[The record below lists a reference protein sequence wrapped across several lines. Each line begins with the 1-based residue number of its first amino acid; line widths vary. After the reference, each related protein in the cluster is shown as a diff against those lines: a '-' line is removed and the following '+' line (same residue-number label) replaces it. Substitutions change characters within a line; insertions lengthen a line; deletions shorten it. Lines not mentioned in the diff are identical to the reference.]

1 MKYPVRKSTG
11 PVRTGARS
19 SRMSERRMTALA
31 ALGQRALRALEFS
44 ELLCECTEIIS
55 RALGISV
62 CFIEEY
68 VADKKTFHCQAF
80 ARVKKTDGTG
90 PATLT
95 PVADSIRD
103 HCAAAAFALDSGA
116 PVVIEDLSRE
126 TRFAIAPEWRKE
138 GLVSG
143 ILAPMAGPRRP
154 FGVLCLFATRR
165 RRFTTADIH
174 FVESVASMIAAAI
187 EHRQT
192 VEERTTFA
200 RLSARLAATTSVLE
214 MIQVIREESEHL
226 LGWDAHYFAVRR
238 PDEETFEFICYVDTV
253 GGEKRIF
260 PQKNWMTVTLSGPI
274 GPVLRGQP
282 VLLNRQPGEMGPY
295 LVRFG
300 DEDRPSASLLFVP
313 VRSGDRIVG
322 ILSCQ
327 SYTPEKYD
335 ESDLA
340 LLAQFADAVAPALV
354 RAFAEEARR
363 VSEERY
369 RLLFHQSPVGLF
381 HYDTELRVT
390 ECNERGATIIQV
402 HRDSLVNYD
411 LKAIEDDRMIT
422 ALRKALDGKVG
433 FCEGPYASPTRPTK
447 IYVSL
452 RTAPIF
458 DRQGEVRGGIGIIE
472 DISERKHAEE
482 DLRRTHQIYADAIEN
497 ARGVP
502 YRYNPAMEIYE
513 FVGRGCWDLLGLRP
527 QVLSLKTM
535 WSLIQEYRVSGG
547 AAATDPDLYYQAFR
561 RGAFPYAQVDLR
573 IVTPRGEE
581 KWISDCCVPIRDE
594 RTGEL
599 VATLG
604 IFQDITR
611 RKRLEDQLRA
621 MTLEDELTGLYNRRG
636 FLTFAQQHLKLAAR
650 MHTCMLLLFGDV
662 NGLKSINDT
671 YGHAMGDEV
680 LVRLA
685 GILKSTFRESDI
697 IARIGGDEFVV
708 LAIESDEANPVT
720 LTERLQARIA
730 EENSHGAAPYV
741 LSLSIGASR
750 YDPERPVGIEQLL
763 SRADMLM
770 YEQKKKGR
778 VLEQQ

>member
-1 MKYPVRKSTG
+1 MKRPVRKTTG
-11 PVRTGARS
+11 SSRTGRGPL
-19 SRMSERRMTALA
+19 RVRERRMTALA
-31 ALGQRALRALEFS
+31 ALGQHALRSLAFP
-44 ELLCECTEIIS
+44 ELMRESTEIIS
-55 RALGISV
+55 QAIGISI
-62 CFIEEY
+62 CFVEEY
-68 VADKKTFHCQAF
+68 VPEKRSFRCRTFVQAEKADDAGRAQCKTA
-80 ARVKKTDGTG
+80 TD
-90 PATLT
+90 
-95 PVADSIRD
+95 PVRD
-103 HCAAAAFALDSGA
+103 HPAAAFALESGL
-116 PVVIEDLSRE
+116 PMVIEDLARE
-126 TRFAIAPEWRKE
+126 TRFVVPAEWKGR

-143 ILAPMAGPRRP
+143 ILVPLAGPRKP
-154 FGVLCLFATRR
+154 FGVLCVFATRR
-165 RRFTTADIH
+165 RRFAADDIH
-174 FVESVASMIAAAI
+174 FLESVASMLAAAI
-187 EHRQT
+187 EHRQAA
-192 VEERTTFA
+192 EERATFA
-200 RLSARLAATTSVLE
+200 RLSARLAATTSILE
-214 MIQVIREESEHL
+214 MIQVIREESGRL
-226 LGWDAHYFAVRR
+226 LDWDAHYFAVRR
-238 PDEETFEFICYVDTV
+238 PDEEVFEFICYVDTV

-282 VLLNRQPGEMGPY
+282 VLLNRKQQESGPY

-300 DEDRPSASLLFVP
+300 DEERPSASLLFVP
-313 VRSGDRIVG
+313 VRSGDRIIG

-327 SYTPEKYD
+327 SYTPGKYD
-335 ESDLA
+335 ESDLMM
-340 LLAQFADAVAPALV
+340 LMQFADAVAPALV

-390 ECNERGATIIQV
+390 ECNERGAAIIQV
-402 HRDSLVNYD
+402 HRDSLVKYD
-411 LKAIEDDRMIT
+411 LKSLQDERVIAT
-422 ALRKALDGKVG
+422 LRKALGGKVG
-433 FCEGPYASPTRPTK
+433 FYEGSHASQTRPTK
-447 IYVSL
+447 ICISL

-458 DRQGEVRGGIGIIE
+458 DRHGEVRGGIGIVE
-472 DISERKHAEE
+472 DITERKRAEE

-502 YRYNPAMEIYE
+502 YRYNPATEIYE

-547 AAATDPDLYYQAFR
+547 VTATDPDLYYQAFR

-573 IVTPRGEE
+573 LTTPRGEE

-604 IFQDITR
+604 IFQDITH

-621 MTLEDELTGLYNRRG
+621 MSLEDELTGLYNRRG

-671 YGHAMGDEV
+671 YGHAIGDQA

-685 GILKSTFRESDI
+685 GIMKSTFRESDI
-697 IARIGGDEFVV
+697 IARIGGDEFVI
-708 LAIESDEANPVT
+708 LAIESDEANSST
-720 LTERLQARIA
+720 LTERLQAKIT
-730 EENSHGAAPYV
+730 EENNRGIAPYH
-741 LSLSIGASR
+741 LSLSIGVAR
-750 YDPERPVGIEQLL
+750 YDPDRPCGIEPLL
-763 SRADMLM
+763 ARADQLM
-770 YEQKKKGR
+770 YEQKKKGQ
-778 VLEQQ
+778 VLEQP